1 MYPSIDPRFM
11 TAAEQHRVELVRPE
25 QQCEPRESRRPYPV
39 DHRTADAV
47 VVGPQPH
54 GTTRIAN
61 DVCRLVR
68 TVLLTLAMDED
79 NRACHLAAEVPYWA
93 PLPDVV
99 SGHRAAASALRT
111 AAEDCDAVAAIAYHR
126 PTCSSTHTAINYL
139 NGANT

>member
-68 TVLLTLAMDED
+68 TVLLTLAMHETT
-79 NRACHLAAEVPYWA
+79 A
-93 PLPDVV
+93 PATWPRRFPT
-99 SGHRAAASALRT
+99 GHRCPMWSAGIALPPAPSERQPKT
-111 AAEDCDAVAAIAYHR
+111 ATPLQPSHITAPPAHLHTQR
-126 PTCSSTHTAINYL
+126 STT
-139 NGANT
+139 